1 MSQDTSKKF
10 GSCGST
16 NGVNKSFFLDEYKE
30 AIVVSSDE
38 EWDELLNR
46 EGKGVLGHGR
56 QRHDLG
62 NEQREYYKIDNEKRK
77 TSKDRSRSTE
87 EKDNRKRKLTDK
99 QIATIAEC
107 DDFDLDAVVE
117 KLLQPSKRRAMEIE
131 PSPPLDM
138 ECPICTRLYPR
149 DKVERHASDCTGEYS
164 DTEDDPTSRKNTIA
178 SSVARHQ
185 AKQRSN
191 TSFVEN
197 VNYYAESE
205 DLLASDGTGL
215 NEEITGLTWESR
227 GQTRFA

>member
-1 MSQDTSKKF
+1 MSQDTSEKF

-16 NGVNKSFFLDEYKE
+16 NGVNKSFFFDEYKD
-30 AIVVSSDE
+30 AIVVSSSDE
-38 EWDELLNR
+38 EWDELLDR
-46 EGKGVLGHGR
+46 KGKGVLGHGR
-56 QRHDLG
+56 QRHNLVNNNA
-62 NEQREYYKIDNEKRK
+62 NEQRESYKVGNEKRK
-77 TSKDRSRSTE
+77 TSKDQSESTE

-99 QIATIAEC
+99 QITTIAEY

-164 DTEDDPTSRKNTIA
+164 DTEDDPSSRKNTIA

-185 AKQRSN
+185 AKQR
-191 TSFVEN
+191 
-197 VNYYAESE
+197 
-205 DLLASDGTGL
+205 
-215 NEEITGLTWESR
+215 R
-227 GQTRFA
+227 